1 MWWYTLLL
9 GPRTHLVHNSDEL
22 LQAARRVRPGEE
34 ILLATGEY
42 RGGIHLTDLNGQ
54 PEQPIVIRSLSP
66 GRPAVFLGGRSGLQ
80 LSRVSHIELRDI
92 HFRGATGNGL
102 NIDDGGRLNSSHHI
116 TLSGLKVSDLPP
128 GNHDGIKL
136 SGLSDFRVEGCE
148 VQRWGGSAVD
158 MVGCHRGVI
167 IECVFRQGGDNG
179 VQTKGGSREIAI
191 QRCRFENAGQRGV
204 NLGGSTG
211 FEYFRPPLAQM
222 GQEKYE
228 AKDIVVEGC
237 QFEGGVA
244 AVAFVGVDGAAF
256 RLNTII
262 YPERWAMRILQE
274 TVAPSFAPCRNGQ
287 VLRNLIV
294 FRSSWASGGF
304 NIGPNTEPG
313 SFTFNRNWWYCVD
326 APGARPALPSPEQD
340 GVYGVDP
347 KITKGPDGWYVPE
360 ASSPAGGVGAHAW
373 PPD

>member
-1 MWWYTLLL
+1 MWWYALLL
-9 GPRTHLVHNSDEL
+9 TPQAHLVHNSEEL
-22 LQAARRVRPGEE
+22 VQAARRVRPGEE
-34 ILLATGEY
+34 ILLSPGEY
-42 RGGIHLTDLNGQ
+42 RGGVHLTDLNGR
-54 PEQPIVIRSLSP
+54 PEQVIVIRSLYP
-66 GRPAVFLGGRSGLQ
+66 ERPAVFRGGGSGLQ

-92 HFRGATGNGL
+92 QFRGATGNGV
-102 NIDDGGRLNSSHHI
+102 NVDDGGRLNSSHHI
-116 TLSGLKVSDLPP
+116 TLTRLDVSDLPA

-136 SGLSDFRVEGCE
+136 SGLSDFQVEDCL

-204 NLGGSTG
+204 NAGGSTG
-211 FEYFRPPLAQM
+211 FEFFRPPLAQM
-222 GQEKYE
+222 GREKYE

-244 AVAFVGVDGAAF
+244 AVAFVGIDGAAF
-256 RLNTII
+256 RSNSII
-262 YPERWAMRILQE
+262 NPERWAVRILQE
-274 TVAPSFAPCRNGQ
+274 TVDPSFVPSRNG
-287 VLRNLIV
+287 VLLRNLIV
-294 FRSSWASGGF
+294 FRSGWASGGF

-313 SFTFNRNWWYCVD
+313 SFRFTQNWWYCAD
-326 APGARPALPSPEQD
+326 SPGARPSLPSVEQD

-347 KITKGPDGWYVPE
+347 KITKGQDGWYVAE
-360 ASSPAGGVGAHAW
+360 LGSPAGGVGAHAW